1 MVDTPSNH
9 LHLNNLYTYQP
20 PHHHPPPTTHHPQI
34 IKPVAICMLVS
45 AALVIFLDGI
55 PLTQQLEQA
64 ISERYLVYSSAP
76 TDASGKINGGEAF
89 GQSLVNVIVIIS
101 VIAVETTLLVL
112 CMKFKCWKTLST
124 VLFMVGAQ
132 RSVVCAVLCGTVLCS
147 TVLCCAVQYCAV
159 LCCAVLCYVALS
171 V

>member
-1 MVDTPSNH
+1 
-9 LHLNNLYTYQP
+9 
-20 PHHHPPPTTHHPQI
+20 
-34 IKPVAICMLVS
+34 MLVS

-89 GQSLVNVIVIIS
+89 GQSLVNVIVIIA

-124 VLFMVGAQ
+124 VLFMVGVC
-132 RSVVCAVLCGTVLCS
+132 SVVCCAVQRGVLVLCGTVRCG
-147 TVLCCAVQYCAV
+147 TVR
-159 LCCAVLCYVALS
+159 CYVALS